1 MNTIIHP
8 LKPAARRPRS
18 SPVVAPAD
26 HRKPHYDCTE
36 QADAI
41 ALSIFL
47 PNVEP
52 LGVEFKVRGPD
63 LILTAR
69 KRHLVRVNWRAAHL
83 EGAEHDYELHLRLGY
98 GLDYDALR
106 AGIEGDLLKVVIPK
120 RMTTAEELRAAA
132 AA

>member
-18 SPVVAPAD
+18 SPVVVPAD
-26 HRKPHYDCTE
+26 RRKPHYDCTE
-36 QADAI
+36 QADAV
-41 ALSIFL
+41 ALSVVL

-63 LILTAR
+63 LLLTAR

-106 AGIEGDLLKVVIPK
+106 AEIEGDLLKVVIPK